1 MDPVTIGLALTAAS
15 TLVGTVGAI
24 SAGQAQKSQAEYQ
37 AQVAK
42 NNAQTARQNAEYTS
56 NVGETQAQAQ
66 DFKSRAALGA
76 IEAAQGASGLSLDS
90 PTMRDVRRD
99 AGQIL
104 RLDTQNIAQ
113 NAALRSR
120 AYTGQAS
127 NFGAEA
133 GLQQMAGRDA
143 ERGSYLKAAGTLLS
157 GASSF
162 SEKWTKFS

>member
-1 MDPVTIGLALTAAS
+1 LALTAAS

-24 SAGQAQKSQAEYQ
+24 NSGQAQKQQAEYQ
-37 AQVAK
+37 AQVAR
-42 NNAQTARQNAEYTS
+42 NNQQTAAQNAQYASAA
-56 NVGETQAQAQ
+56 GETQAQAQ

-90 PTMRDVRRD
+90 PTLRDVRRD
-99 AGQIL
+99 AGQVL

-143 ERGSYLKAAGTLLS
+143 ERGSYMKAAGTLLS

>member
-24 SAGQAQKSQAEYQ
+24 SSGQAQKQQAEYQ
-37 AQVAK
+37 AQVAR
-42 NNAQTARQNAEYTS
+42 NNQQTAQQNAEYAS

-66 DFKSRAALGA
+66 DFKSRATLGA

-90 PTMRDVRRD
+90 PTLREVRRD
-99 AGQIL
+99 AGQVL
-104 RLDTQNIAQ
+104 RLDTQNIFQ

-120 AYTGQAS
+120 AYTGQAAE
-127 NFGAEA
+127 FGAQSE
-133 GLQQMAGRDA
+133 LSRMAGRDA
-143 ERGSYLKAAGTLLS
+143 ERGSYFKAAGTLLS